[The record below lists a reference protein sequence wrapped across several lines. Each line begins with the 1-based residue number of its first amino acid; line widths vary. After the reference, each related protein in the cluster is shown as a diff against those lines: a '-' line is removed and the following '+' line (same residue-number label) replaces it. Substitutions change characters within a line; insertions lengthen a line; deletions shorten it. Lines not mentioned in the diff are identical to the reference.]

1 VGRGQTARKER
12 ALDATF
18 VALLRG
24 VNVGPANRLPMTAL
38 AAAYCRAGATQVE
51 TLIQSGNVVYKAPH
65 DAGEAIAANAQADIE
80 RDFGIAA
87 LAIVREGK
95 RWGALIAANPFI
107 AARAEAE
114 QLHLACLA
122 HTPSAEAIAA
132 LDANRSLPDA
142 FVILGGEIYLHLPNG
157 AARSKLTNAWFDA
170 RLATTSTMRNWRTVL
185 RLAEMVAA
193 RGR

>member
-1 VGRGQTARKER
+1 MGRGQTARKER

-24 VNVGPANRLPMTAL
+24 VNVGPANRLSMAAL

-51 TLIQSGNVVYKAPH
+51 TLIQSGNVVYEAPH
-65 DAGEAIAANAQADIE
+65 DAGEAIATNAQAEIE

-95 RWGALIAANPFI
+95 RWRALIAANPFI
-107 AARAEAE
+107 AAGAEAE
-114 QLHLACLA
+114 QLHLVCLA
-122 HTPSAEAIAA
+122 HAPSAEAIAT
-132 LDANRSLPDA
+132 LDVNRSLPDT

-157 AARSKLTNAWFDA
+157 VARSKLTNAWFDA

-185 RLAEMVAA
+185 RLAEIVAA